1 MAASTAGTSPITTE
15 ILRNAFVSIAEDMNA
30 ALIRSAYSPLI
41 YEGKDCAVALLDQD
55 GNVLGQSLGV
65 PLFLGNLSLCVESTA
80 QTNGWDYFQDGDV
93 IFLNDSYIAGTHL
106 NDVTVI
112 QPIFWRGQR
121 VGFSASRAHWL
132 DVGGKDTGLSIDST
146 EIYQEGMR
154 WAPTKIY
161 EAGRPRKDIL
171 DFLQRNSRFGAVL
184 IGDLHAQIAAGET
197 GARRLRALMDRFGQ
211 DTVRAAKQAIFAQSE
226 RLEREAIS
234 AIPAG
239 VYVAE
244 GNLDNDGVG
253 SEPVPVKL
261 KIVVAGDSMVLDLA
275 GSAPQTQGS
284 VNCGFTQTVSA
295 ARLAFKLL
303 INPTR
308 PVDGGTF
315 HTLEVTAPPNSIF
328 NAREPAACAWYFSSL
343 GLLIDLFLK
352 ALAPALPD
360 QVAAAH
366 YGDSMV
372 ISLNGIDR
380 RTHNRFL
387 TIEAT
392 TGGWGAWSKGDGQ
405 DCLINEVNGS
415 FRDLPVEIF
424 ERKYPARILQYSIRP
439 DSGGAGRFR
448 GGNGTVRQYLLLDE
462 AKLSLWFERSL
473 TPAWGLSGGEPG
485 LGPEVII
492 RAVDGTESRLLKVNA
507 RPLEVGAV
515 ITVASGG
522 GGGFGPPR
530 ERDPELVRSDVENR
544 FISARMAEA
553 VYGVTVARG
562 GDDAIAPLTA
572 QSAPTPSATANST
585 P

>member
-1 MAASTAGTSPITTE
+1 MTESAWAVSPITTE

-65 PLFLGNLSLCVESTA
+65 PLFLGNLSLCVQITA
-80 QTNGWDYFQDGDV
+80 EMHGWDFFQDGDV

-121 VGFSASRAHWL
+121 VGFAASRAHWL
-132 DVGGKDTGLSIDST
+132 DVGGKDTGMSIDST

-161 EAGRPRKDIL
+161 DASRPRKDIL
-171 DFLQRNSRFGAVL
+171 DFLRRNSRFGAVL

-197 GARRLRALMDRFGQ
+197 GAQRLCALMDRFGH
-211 DTVRAAKQAIFAQSE
+211 DTVQAAKQAIFAQSE

-234 AIPAG
+234 VIPDG

-244 GNLDNDGVG
+244 GSLDNDGVG
-253 SEPVPVKL
+253 SATVPVKL
-261 KIVVAGDSMVLDLA
+261 KIVVKDDSMTLDLE
-275 GSAPQTQGS
+275 GSAAQTKGS
-284 VNCGFTQTVSA
+284 VNCGFTQTISA

-303 INPTR
+303 INPAR

-315 HTLEVTAPPNSIF
+315 HTLKVTAPPNSIF
-328 NAREPAACAWYFSSL
+328 NAQEPAACAWYFSSL

-352 ALAPALPD
+352 ALAPAMPD
-360 QVAAAH
+360 RVAAAH

-372 ISLNGIDR
+372 ISLNGIDS
-380 RTHNRFL
+380 RTNHRFL

-392 TGGWGAWSKGDGQ
+392 TGGWGAWSRGDGQ
-405 DCLINEVNGS
+405 DSLINEVNGS

-424 ERKYPARILQYSIRP
+424 ERKYPVRILQYLIRT
-439 DSGGAGRFR
+439 DSGGAGQFR
-448 GGNGTVRQYLLLDE
+448 GGNGTVRQYLLLDD
-462 AKLSLWFERSL
+462 ANLSLWFERSV
-473 TPAWGLSGGEPG
+473 TPAWGLAGGDSG
-485 LGPEVII
+485 LGPEVVVCD
-492 RAVDGTESRLLKVNA
+492 VDGSETRMLKVNA
-507 RPLEVGAV
+507 RPLKAGAI

-522 GGGFGPPR
+522 GGGFGSVR
-530 ERDPELVRSDVENR
+530 ERAEEQVRSDVENR
-544 FISARMAEA
+544 FISADKAEA
-553 VYGVTVARG
+553 VYGVRPIQEASL
-562 GDDAIAPLTA
+562 APA
-572 QSAPTPSATANST
+572 
-585 P
+585 

>member
-1 MAASTAGTSPITTE
+1 MIVDQSGGAASPITTE

-65 PLFLGNLSLCVESTA
+65 PLFLGNLSLCVQATA
-80 QTNGWDYFQDGDV
+80 DLHGWDFFQDGDV

-121 VGFSASRAHWL
+121 VGFAASRAHWL
-132 DVGGKDTGLSIDST
+132 DVGGKDTGLSIDSI

-161 EAGRPRKDIL
+161 EAGRPRTDIL
-171 DFLQRNSRFGAVL
+171 DFLRRNSRFGAVL

-197 GARRLRALMDRFGQ
+197 GARRLRALMDRFGY
-211 DTVRAAKQAIFAQSE
+211 DTVQTAREEIFAQSE
-226 RLEREAIS
+226 RLERKAIS
-234 AIPAG
+234 ALADG
-239 VYVAE
+239 VYLAE
-244 GNLDNDGVG
+244 GSLDNDGAG
-253 SEPVPVKL
+253 SGPVPVKL
-261 KIVVAGDSMVLDLA
+261 KIVVRGDSMALDLE
-275 GSAPQTQGS
+275 GSSPQTKGS
-284 VNCGFTQTVSA
+284 VNCGFTQTISA

-308 PVDGGTF
+308 PVEGGTF
-315 HTLEVTAPPNSIF
+315 HTLKVTAPPNSIF
-328 NAREPAACAWYFSSL
+328 NAQEPAACAWYFSSL

-352 ALAPALPD
+352 ALAPVMPD

-372 ISLNGIDR
+372 ISLNGIDS
-380 RTHNRFL
+380 RTNNCFL

-405 DCLINEVNGS
+405 DSLINEVNGS

-424 ERKYPARILQYSIRP
+424 ERKYPARILRYAIRT

-448 GGNGTVRQYLLLDE
+448 GGNGTVRQYLLLGE
-462 AKLSLWFERSL
+462 ANLSLWFERSI
-473 TPAWGLSGGEPG
+473 TPAWGLAGGEAG
-485 LGPEVII
+485 LGPEVIV
-492 RAVDGTESRLLKVNA
+492 RGADGSEARMLKVNA
-507 RPLEVGAV
+507 RPLKAGTV
-515 ITVASGG
+515 ITIASGG

-530 ERDPELVRSDVENR
+530 ERSAEKVRSDVENR
-544 FISARMAEA
+544 YISASKAEA
-553 VYGVTVARG
+553 IYGLQQVRG
-562 GDDAIAPLTA
+562 ASHSVRG
-572 QSAPTPSATANST
+572 
-585 P
+585 

>member
-1 MAASTAGTSPITTE
+1 MTERAGGASPITTE

-41 YEGKDCAVALLDQD
+41 YEGKDCAVALLDRD

-65 PLFLGNLSLCVESTA
+65 PLFLGNLSLCVQTTA
-80 QTNGWDYFQDGDV
+80 QMHGWDFFQDGDV

-112 QPIFWRGQR
+112 QPIFWRDQR
-121 VGFSASRAHWL
+121 VGFAASRAHWL

-161 EAGRPRKDIL
+161 EAGRPRNDIL
-171 DFLQRNSRFGAVL
+171 DFLRRNSRFGAVL

-197 GARRLRALMDRFGQ
+197 GAQRLRALMDRFGH
-211 DTVRAAKQAIFAQSE
+211 DTVQAAKQAIFAQSE
-226 RLEREAIS
+226 RLEREAIR
-234 AIPAG
+234 AVTDG
-239 VYVAE
+239 VYLAE
-244 GNLDNDGVG
+244 GSLDNDGFG

-261 KIVVAGDSMVLDLA
+261 KIIVEGDTMALDLE
-275 GSAPQTQGS
+275 GSAPQTKGS

-315 HTLEVTAPPNSIF
+315 HTLKVAAPPNSIF
-328 NAREPAACAWYFSSL
+328 NAQEPAACAWYFSSL

-352 ALAPALPD
+352 ALAPVMPD
-360 QVAAAH
+360 KVAAAH

-372 ISLNGIDR
+372 ISFNGIDS
-380 RTHNRFL
+380 RTKGRFL

-405 DCLINEVNGS
+405 DSLINEVNGS

-424 ERKYPARILQYSIRP
+424 ERKYPALILQYAIRT
-439 DSGGAGRFR
+439 DSGGAGKFR
-448 GGNGTVRQYLLLDE
+448 GGNGTVRQYLLLDD
-462 AKLSLWFERSL
+462 ANLSLWFERSI

-485 LGPEVII
+485 LGPEVLI
-492 RAVDGTESRLLKVNA
+492 READGSESRMLKVNA
-507 RPLEVGAV
+507 RPLKAGAV

-522 GGGFGPPR
+522 GGGFGPVR
-530 ERDPELVRSDVENR
+530 ERSADQVRSDVENR
-544 FISARMAEA
+544 FISEARAKV
-553 VYGVTVARG
+553 VYGF
-562 GDDAIAPLTA
+562 
-572 QSAPTPSATANST
+572 SPTR
-585 P
+585 

>member
-1 MAASTAGTSPITTE
+1 MAQSAGGNSPITTE

-41 YEGKDCAVALLDQD
+41 YEGKDCAVGLLDQN

-65 PLFLGNLSLCVESTA
+65 PLFLGNLSLCVQITA
-80 QTNGWDYFQDGDV
+80 QMNGWDYFQDGDV

-161 EAGRPRKDIL
+161 EGGRPRKDIL
-171 DFLQRNSRFGAVL
+171 DFLHRNSRFGAVL

-197 GARRLRALMDRFGQ
+197 GAKRLRALVDRFGY
-211 DTVRAAKQAIFAQSE
+211 DTVQAAKHAIFAQSE
-226 RLEREAIS
+226 RLERQAIS
-234 AIPAG
+234 AISDG

-244 GNLDNDGVG
+244 GSLDNDGFG
-253 SEPVPVKL
+253 PEPVAVKL
-261 KIVVAGDSMVLDLA
+261 KIIVKGDRMVLDLE
-275 GSAPQTQGS
+275 GSAPQTKGS
-284 VNCGFTQTVSA
+284 VNCGFTQTISA

-315 HTLEVTAPPNSIF
+315 HTLEVKAPPNSIF
-328 NAREPAACAWYFSSL
+328 NAQEPAACAWYFSSL

-352 ALAPALPD
+352 ALAPAMPD
-360 QVAAAH
+360 RVAAAH

-372 ISLNGIDR
+372 ISLNGIDS
-380 RTHNRFL
+380 RTRDRFL

-392 TGGWGAWSKGDGQ
+392 TGGWGAWSRGDGQ
-405 DCLINEVNGS
+405 DSLINEVNGS

-424 ERKYPARILQYSIRP
+424 ERKYPVRILLYSIRT

-448 GGNGTVRQYLLLDE
+448 GGNGTVRQYLLLNE
-462 AKLSLWFERSL
+462 AKLSLWFERSV

-485 LGPEVII
+485 LGPEVLI
-492 RAVDGTESRLLKVNA
+492 RDVDGSETRLLKVNA
-507 RPLEVGAV
+507 RPLKAGTV

-522 GGGFGPPR
+522 GGGFGPSC
-530 ERDPELVRSDVENR
+530 ERDPDLVRSDVENR
-544 FISARMAEA
+544 FTSPAMAEA
-553 VYGVTVARG
+553 VYGVVVARK
-562 GDDAIAPLTA
+562 T
-572 QSAPTPSATANST
+572 
-585 P
+585 

>member
-1 MAASTAGTSPITTE
+1 MTESVWAASPITTE

-65 PLFLGNLSLCVESTA
+65 PLFLGNLSLCVQITA
-80 QTNGWDYFQDGDV
+80 EMHGWEFFQDGDV

-121 VGFSASRAHWL
+121 IGFAASRAHWL

-161 EAGRPRKDIL
+161 EAGRARNDIL
-171 DFLQRNSRFGAVL
+171 EFLRRNSRFGAVL

-197 GARRLRALMDRFGQ
+197 GAQRLRAIMDRFGQ
-211 DTVRAAKQAIFAQSE
+211 DTVQAAKQAIFAQSE
-226 RLEREAIS
+226 HLERQAIS
-234 AIPAG
+234 AIPDG
-239 VYVAE
+239 VYLAE
-244 GNLDNDGVG
+244 GKLDNDGVG
-253 SEPVPVKL
+253 SAPVPVKL
-261 KIVVAGDSMVLDLA
+261 RIVVEGDSMALDLE
-275 GSAPQTQGS
+275 GSAPQTKGS
-284 VNCGFTQTVSA
+284 VNCGFTQTISA

-315 HTLEVTAPPNSIF
+315 HTLKVTAPPNSIF
-328 NAREPAACAWYFSSL
+328 NAQEPAACAWYFSSL

-352 ALAPALPD
+352 ALAPAMPD

-372 ISLNGIDR
+372 ISLNGIDS
-380 RTHNRFL
+380 RTKDRFL

-405 DCLINEVNGS
+405 DSLINEVNGS

-424 ERKYPARILQYSIRP
+424 ERKYPVRILQYMIRT
-439 DSGGAGRFR
+439 DSGGTGRFR
-448 GGNGTVRQYLLLDE
+448 GGNGTVRQYLLLDD
-462 AKLSLWFERSL
+462 ANLTLWFERSV
-473 TPAWGLSGGEPG
+473 TPAWGLAGGGPG
-485 LGPEVII
+485 LGPEVVI
-492 RAVDGTESRLLKVNA
+492 RDVDGSEARTLKVNA
-507 RPLEVGAV
+507 RPLKAGAV
-515 ITVASGG
+515 ITVSSGG
-522 GGGFGPPR
+522 GGGFGSAR
-530 ERDPELVRSDVENR
+530 ERTADQVRCDIENR
-544 FISARMAEA
+544 FISAGKAETI
-553 VYGVTVARG
+553 YGVRPIQEASL
-562 GDDAIAPLTA
+562 APA
-572 QSAPTPSATANST
+572 
-585 P
+585 

>member
-1 MAASTAGTSPITTE
+1 MAQSAGGNSPITTE

-41 YEGKDCAVALLDQD
+41 YEGKDCAVGLLDQN

-65 PLFLGNLSLCVESTA
+65 PLFLGNLSLCVQMTA
-80 QTNGWDYFQDGDV
+80 QMNGWDYFQDGDV

-161 EAGRPRKDIL
+161 EGGRPRKDIL
-171 DFLQRNSRFGAVL
+171 DFLHRNSRFGSVL

-197 GARRLRALMDRFGQ
+197 GAKRLRAVMDRFGH
-211 DTVRAAKQAIFAQSE
+211 DTVQAAKHAIFAQSE
-226 RLEREAIS
+226 RLERQAIS
-234 AIPAG
+234 AISDG

-244 GNLDNDGVG
+244 GSLDNDGFG
-253 SEPVPVKL
+253 AEPVAVKL
-261 KIVVAGDSMVLDLA
+261 KIIVKGDRMVLDLE
-275 GSAPQTQGS
+275 GSAPQTKGS
-284 VNCGFTQTVSA
+284 VNCGFTQTISA

-315 HTLEVTAPPNSIF
+315 HTLDVKAPPNSIF
-328 NAREPAACAWYFSSL
+328 NAQEPAACAWYFSSL

-372 ISLNGIDR
+372 ISLNGIDG
-380 RTHNRFL
+380 RTEDRFL

-405 DCLINEVNGS
+405 DSLINEVNGS

-424 ERKYPARILQYSIRP
+424 ERKYPARILLYSIRT

-448 GGNGTVRQYLLLDE
+448 GGNGTVRQYLLLNE
-462 AKLSLWFERSL
+462 AKLSLWFERSV

-485 LGPEVII
+485 LGPEVLI
-492 RAVDGTESRLLKVNA
+492 RDIDGSETRLLKVNA
-507 RPLEVGAV
+507 RPLKAGTV

-522 GGGFGPPR
+522 GGGFGPAR
-530 ERDPELVRSDVENR
+530 ERDPNLVRSDVENR
-544 FISARMAEA
+544 FTSPAMAEA
-553 VYGVTVARG
+553 VYGVVLGRKTSPKGAR
-562 GDDAIAPLTA
+562 
-572 QSAPTPSATANST
+572 S
-585 P
+585 

>member
-1 MAASTAGTSPITTE
+1 MVQSAGGNSPITTE

-41 YEGKDCAVALLDQD
+41 YEGKDCAVGLLDQN

-65 PLFLGNLSLCVESTA
+65 PLFLGNLSLCVQMTA
-80 QTNGWDYFQDGDV
+80 QMNGWDYFQDGDV

-161 EAGRPRKDIL
+161 EGGRPRKDIL
-171 DFLQRNSRFGAVL
+171 DFLHRNSRFGAVL

-197 GARRLRALMDRFGQ
+197 GAKRLRALMDRFGH
-211 DTVRAAKQAIFAQSE
+211 DTVQAAKHAIFAQSE
-226 RLEREAIS
+226 RLERQAIS
-234 AIPAG
+234 AISDG

-244 GNLDNDGVG
+244 GSLDNDGFG
-253 SEPVPVKL
+253 PDPVPVKL
-261 KIVVAGDSMVLDLA
+261 KIIVKGDRMVLNLE
-275 GSAPQTQGS
+275 GSAPQTKGS
-284 VNCGFTQTVSA
+284 VNCGFTQTISA

-315 HTLEVTAPPNSIF
+315 HTLEVKAPPNSIF
-328 NAREPAACAWYFSSL
+328 NAQEPAACAWYFSSL

-352 ALAPALPD
+352 ALAPAMPD

-372 ISLNGIDR
+372 ISLNGIDS
-380 RTHNRFL
+380 RTQDRFL
-387 TIEAT
+387 SIEAT

-405 DCLINEVNGS
+405 DSLINEVNGS

-424 ERKYPARILQYSIRP
+424 ERKYPARILLYSIRT

-448 GGNGTVRQYLLLDE
+448 GGNGTVRQYLLFNE
-462 AKLSLWFERSL
+462 AKLSLWFERSV

-485 LGPEVII
+485 LGPEVLI
-492 RAVDGTESRLLKVNA
+492 RDVDGSETRLLKVNA
-507 RPLEVGAV
+507 RPLKAGTV

-522 GGGFGPPR
+522 GGGFGPAR
-530 ERDPELVRSDVENR
+530 ERDPDLVRSDVENR
-544 FISARMAEA
+544 FTSPAMAEA
-553 VYGVTVARG
+553 VYGVVLARKTSQK
-562 GDDAIAPLTA
+562 A
-572 QSAPTPSATANST
+572 ATS
-585 P
+585 

>member
-1 MAASTAGTSPITTE
+1 MAQSAGGNSPITTE

-41 YEGKDCAVALLDQD
+41 YEGKDCAVGLLDQN

-65 PLFLGNLSLCVESTA
+65 PLFLGNLSLCVQMTA
-80 QTNGWDYFQDGDV
+80 QMNGWEYFQDGDV

-112 QPIFWRGQR
+112 QPIFWCGQR

-161 EAGRPRKDIL
+161 EGGRPRKDIL
-171 DFLQRNSRFGAVL
+171 DFLHRNSRFGAVL

-197 GARRLRALMDRFGQ
+197 GAKRLRALMDRFGH
-211 DTVRAAKQAIFAQSE
+211 DTVQAAKLAIFAQSE
-226 RLEREAIS
+226 RLERQAIS
-234 AIPAG
+234 AVPDGI
-239 VYVAE
+239 YVAE
-244 GNLDNDGVG
+244 GSLDNDGFG
-253 SEPVPVKL
+253 PDPVPVKL
-261 KIVVAGDSMVLDLA
+261 KIIVKGDRMVLDLE
-275 GSAPQTQGS
+275 GSAPQTKGS
-284 VNCGFTQTVSA
+284 VNCGFTQTISA

-315 HTLEVTAPPNSIF
+315 HTLEVKAPPNSIF
-328 NAREPAACAWYFSSL
+328 NAQEPAACAWYFSSL

-352 ALAPALPD
+352 ALAPAMPD

-372 ISLNGIDR
+372 ISLNGIDS
-380 RTHNRFL
+380 RTQDRFL

-405 DCLINEVNGS
+405 DSLINEVNGS

-424 ERKYPARILQYSIRP
+424 ERKYPARILLYSIRT

-462 AKLSLWFERSL
+462 AKLSLWFERSV

-485 LGPEVII
+485 LGPEVLI
-492 RAVDGTESRLLKVNA
+492 RDVDGSETRLLKVNA
-507 RPLEVGAV
+507 RPLKAGTV

-522 GGGFGPPR
+522 GGGFGPAR
-530 ERDPELVRSDVENR
+530 ERDPDLVRSDVENR
-544 FISARMAEA
+544 FTSPAVAEA
-553 VYGVTVARG
+553 VYGVVLARKTSQK
-562 GDDAIAPLTA
+562 A
-572 QSAPTPSATANST
+572 ATS
-585 P
+585 

>member
-1 MAASTAGTSPITTE
+1 MAQSTGGSPITTE

-41 YEGKDCAVALLDQD
+41 YEGKDCAVGLLDED

-65 PLFLGNLSLCVESTA
+65 PLFLGNLSLCVQMTA
-80 QTNGWDYFQDGDV
+80 QMYGWDYFEDGDV

-112 QPIFWRGQR
+112 QPIFWHGQR
-121 VGFSASRAHWL
+121 VGFAASRAHWL

-161 EAGRPRKDIL
+161 SGGRPRKDIL
-171 DFLQRNSRFGAVL
+171 DFLHRNSRFGAVL
-184 IGDLHAQIAAGET
+184 VGDLHAQIAAGET
-197 GARRLRALMDRFGQ
+197 GAQRFRALIDRFGN
-211 DTVRAAKQAIFAQSE
+211 DTIKGAKQAIFAQSE
-226 RLEREAIS
+226 HLEREAVRAIS
-234 AIPAG
+234 DG

-244 GNLDNDGVG
+244 GSLDNDGFG
-253 SEPVPVKL
+253 SEPVAVKL
-261 KIVVAGDSMVLDLA
+261 KIDVKGDSMVLDLE
-275 GSAPQTQGS
+275 GSAPQTKGS
-284 VNCGFTQTVSA
+284 VNCGFTQTISA

-315 HTLEVTAPPNSIF
+315 HCLEVKAPPNSIF
-328 NAREPAACAWYFSSL
+328 NAQEPAACAWYFSSL

-372 ISLNGIDR
+372 IALNGIDS
-380 RTHNRFL
+380 RTQNRFL
-387 TIEAT
+387 TVEAT

-405 DCLINEVNGS
+405 DSLINEVNGS

-424 ERKYPARILQYSIRP
+424 ERKYPVRILQYAIRT
-439 DSGGAGRFR
+439 DSGGAGRYR
-448 GGNGTVRQYLLLDE
+448 GGNGTLRQYYLLEE
-462 AKLSLWFERSL
+462 AKLSLWFERSV

-485 LGPEVII
+485 LGPDITI
-492 RAVDGTESRLLKVNA
+492 READGSETRLLKVNA
-507 RPLEVGAV
+507 RPLAAGTV

-522 GGGFGPPR
+522 GGGFGPAR
-530 ERDPELVRSDVENR
+530 ERDPKLIRSDVENR
-544 FISARMAEA
+544 FISAAMAEA
-553 VYGVTVARG
+553 KYGVKFSPAR
-562 GDDAIAPLTA
+562 
-572 QSAPTPSATANST
+572 
-585 P
+585 

>member
-1 MAASTAGTSPITTE
+1 MTMAQTVAGVSPITTE
-15 ILRNAFVSIAEDMNA
+15 ILRNAFISIAQDMNA

-65 PLFLGNLSLCVESTA
+65 PLFLGNLSLCVQTTA
-80 QTNGWDYFQDGDV
+80 QLHGWDFFADGDV

-121 VGFSASRAHWL
+121 IGFAASRAHWL

-161 EAGRPRKDIL
+161 ESGRARTEIL
-171 DFLQRNSRFGAVL
+171 DFLRRNSRFGAVL
-184 IGDLHAQIAAGET
+184 IGDLHAQIAAGQT
-197 GARRLRALMDRFGQ
+197 GTRRLRALMDRFGY
-211 DTVRAAKQAIFAQSE
+211 DTVDTARQQIFAQSE
-226 RLEREAIS
+226 RLEREAVGRL
-234 AIPAG
+234 ADG
-239 VYVAE
+239 VYFAE
-244 GNLDNDGVG
+244 GSLDNDGAG
-253 SEPVPVKL
+253 SGPVCVKL
-261 KIVVAGDSMVLDLA
+261 KIVVRGERMTLDLQ
-275 GSAPQTQGS
+275 GSSPQTKGS
-284 VNCGFTQTVSA
+284 VNCGFTQTISA

-315 HTLEVTAPPNSIF
+315 HTLEVIAPPNSIF
-328 NAREPAACAWYFSSL
+328 NAQEPAACAWYFSSL
-343 GLLIDLFLK
+343 GLLIDLFLA
-352 ALAPALPD
+352 ALAPVLPD

-380 RTHNRFL
+380 RTQQRFL

-392 TGGWGAWSKGDGQ
+392 TGGWGAWSSGDGQ
-405 DCLINEVNGS
+405 DSLINEVNGS
-415 FRDLPVEIF
+415 FRDFPVEIF
-424 ERKYPARILQYSIRP
+424 ERKYPVRILQYAIRT

-448 GGNGTVRQYLLLDE
+448 GGNGTVRQYLLLED
-462 AKLSLWFERSL
+462 ANLSLWFERSV
-473 TPAWGLSGGEPG
+473 TPAWGLAGGEAG

-492 RAVDGTESRLLKVNA
+492 RAVDGSEIRLLKVNA
-507 RPLEVGAV
+507 RPLEAGTL
-515 ITVASGG
+515 ITVATGG
-522 GGGFGPPR
+522 GGGFGR
-530 ERDPELVRSDVENR
+530 AQERSAQSVRRDVENGYV
-544 FISARMAEA
+544 SASKAET
-553 VYGVTVARG
+553 VYGAEESR
-562 GDDAIAPLTA
+562 DL
-572 QSAPTPSATANST
+572 
-585 P
+585 

>member
-1 MAASTAGTSPITTE
+1 MAQSAGGNSPITTE

-41 YEGKDCAVALLDQD
+41 YEGKDCAVGLLDQN
-55 GNVLGQSLGV
+55 GSVLGQSLGV
-65 PLFLGNLSLCVESTA
+65 PLFLGNLSLCVQMTA
-80 QTNGWDYFQDGDV
+80 QMNGWDYFQDGDV

-161 EAGRPRKDIL
+161 EGGRPRKDIL
-171 DFLQRNSRFGAVL
+171 DFLHRNSRFGAVL
-184 IGDLHAQIAAGET
+184 VGDLHAQIAAGET
-197 GARRLRALMDRFGQ
+197 GAKRLRALMDRFGY
-211 DTVRAAKQAIFAQSE
+211 DTVQAAKLAIFAQSE
-226 RLEREAIS
+226 RLECQAIS
-234 AIPAG
+234 AIPDG
-239 VYVAE
+239 VYVAD
-244 GNLDNDGVG
+244 GSLDNDGFG
-253 SEPVPVKL
+253 PEPVAVKL
-261 KIVVAGDSMVLDLA
+261 NIMVKGDRMVLDLE
-275 GSAPQTQGS
+275 GSAPQTKGS
-284 VNCGFTQTVSA
+284 VNCGFTQTISA

-315 HTLEVTAPPNSIF
+315 HTLEVKAPPNSIF
-328 NAREPAACAWYFSSL
+328 NAQEPAACAWYFSSL

-352 ALAPALPD
+352 ALAPVMPD

-372 ISLNGIDR
+372 ISLNGIDS
-380 RTHNRFL
+380 RTQDRFL

-392 TGGWGAWSKGDGQ
+392 TGGWGGWSKGDGQ
-405 DCLINEVNGS
+405 DSLINEVNGS

-424 ERKYPARILQYSIRP
+424 ERKYPARILLYSIRT

-448 GGNGTVRQYLLLDE
+448 GGNGTVRQYLLLNE
-462 AKLSLWFERSL
+462 AKLSLWFERSV
-473 TPAWGLSGGEPG
+473 TPAWGLSGGESG
-485 LGPEVII
+485 LGPEVLI
-492 RAVDGTESRLLKVNA
+492 RDVDGSETRLLKVNA
-507 RPLEVGAV
+507 RPLKAGTV

-522 GGGFGPPR
+522 GGGFGPAR
-530 ERDPELVRSDVENR
+530 DRDPDLVRSDVENR
-544 FISARMAEA
+544 FTSPAVAEA
-553 VYGVTVARG
+553 VYGVQCSVSG
-562 GDDAIAPLTA
+562 
-572 QSAPTPSATANST
+572 
-585 P
+585 

>member
-1 MAASTAGTSPITTE
+1 MTESVPGVSPITTE

-65 PLFLGNLSLCVESTA
+65 PLFLGNLSLCVQMTAESH
-80 QTNGWDYFQDGDV
+80 GWSFFQNGDV

-112 QPIFWRGQR
+112 QPIFWRGPADREAQR
-121 VGFSASRAHWL
+121 VGFAASRAHWL

-161 EAGRPRKDIL
+161 DAGRPRTDIL
-171 DFLQRNSRFGAVL
+171 DFLRRNSRFGAVL

-197 GARRLRALMDRFGQ
+197 GAQRLRALLDRFGH
-211 DTVRAAKQAIFAQSE
+211 DTVEAAKQAIFAQSE
-226 RLEREAIS
+226 RLEREAIT
-234 AIPAG
+234 AIRDG
-239 VYVAE
+239 VYLAE
-244 GNLDNDGVG
+244 GSLDNDGFG

-261 KIVVAGDSMVLDLA
+261 NITVKGDTMALDLE
-275 GSAPQTQGS
+275 GSSPQTKGS

-315 HTLEVTAPPNSIF
+315 HTLKVTAPSNSIF
-328 NAREPAACAWYFSSL
+328 NAQEPAACAWYFSSL

-352 ALAPALPD
+352 ALAPAMPD

-372 ISLNGIDR
+372 ISFNGIDS
-380 RTHNRFL
+380 RTQERFL

-405 DCLINEVNGS
+405 DSLINEVNGS

-424 ERKYPARILQYSIRP
+424 ERKYPARILRYAIRT
-439 DSGGAGRFR
+439 DSGGAGKFR
-448 GGNGTVRQYLLLDE
+448 GGNGTVRQYLLLED
-462 AKLSLWFERSL
+462 ANLSLWFERSV

-485 LGPEVII
+485 LGPEVVV
-492 RAVDGTESRLLKVNA
+492 RDPEGSETRLLKVNA
-507 RPLEVGAV
+507 RPLKAGTV

-522 GGGFGPPR
+522 GGGFGPAR
-530 ERDPELVRSDVENR
+530 ERAADRVRSDVENR
-544 FISARMAEA
+544 FVSANKAAA
-553 VYGVTVARG
+553 VYGFRPEAKQHSRALQ
-562 GDDAIAPLTA
+562 DA
-572 QSAPTPSATANST
+572 
-585 P
+585 

>member
-1 MAASTAGTSPITTE
+1 MQEPVGVARSTLTGSTAGASPITTE

-65 PLFLGNLSLCVESTA
+65 PLFLGNLSLCVQATA
-80 QTNGWDYFQDGDV
+80 ELHGWEFFQDGDV

-112 QPIFWRGQR
+112 QPIFWRAQR
-121 VGFSASRAHWL
+121 VGFAASRAHWL

-154 WAPTKIY
+154 WAPTKIH
-161 EAGRPRKDIL
+161 EAGRPRVDIL
-171 DFLQRNSRFGAVL
+171 EFLRRNSRFGAVL

-197 GARRLRALMDRFGQ
+197 GAQRLRALIDRFGHEVVQ
-211 DTVRAAKQAIFAQSE
+211 AAARAIFAQSE
-226 RLEREAIS
+226 RLEREAIA
-234 AIPAG
+234 AIPDG
-239 VYVAE
+239 VYRAE
-244 GNLDNDGVG
+244 GSLDNDGFG

-261 KIVVAGDSMVLDLA
+261 EITIKDDSLALDLD
-275 GSAPQTQGS
+275 GSAPQTRGS
-284 VNCGFTQTVSA
+284 VNCGFTQTISA

-315 HTLEVTAPPNSIF
+315 HTLAVTAPPNSIF
-328 NAREPAACAWYFSSL
+328 NAQEPAACAWYFSSL
-343 GLLIDLFLK
+343 GLLIDLFLQ
-352 ALAPALPD
+352 ALAPVLPD
-360 QVAAAH
+360 EVAAAH

-372 ISLNGIDR
+372 ISLNGIDS
-380 RTHNRFL
+380 RTRQRFL

-405 DCLINEVNGS
+405 DSLINEVNGS

-424 ERKYPARILQYSIRP
+424 ERKYPARILRYAIRT

-448 GGNGTVRQYLLLDE
+448 GGNGTVRQYLLLDD
-462 AKLSLWFERSL
+462 ANLSLWFERSV
-473 TPAWGLSGGEPG
+473 TPAWGLSGGQPG
-485 LGPEVII
+485 LGPEVIV
-492 RAVDGTESRLLKVNA
+492 RDADGVETRLLKVNA
-507 RPLEVGAV
+507 RPLKAGTV

-522 GGGFGPPR
+522 GGGFGPPH
-530 ERDPELVRSDVENR
+530 ERAPDRVRSDVENR
-544 FISARMAEA
+544 FVSQQRAAA
-553 VYGVTVARG
+553 LYGEKQR
-562 GDDAIAPLTA
+562 
-572 QSAPTPSATANST
+572 
-585 P
+585 

>member
-1 MAASTAGTSPITTE
+1 MTASPITTE

-41 YEGKDCAVALLDQD
+41 YEGKDCAVALLDHD

-65 PLFLGNLSLCVESTA
+65 PLFLGNLSLCVQATA
-80 QTNGWDYFQDGDV
+80 DLHGWDFFQDGDV

-112 QPIFWRGQR
+112 QPIFWRSQR
-121 VGFSASRAHWL
+121 VGFAASRAHWL

-161 EAGRPRKDIL
+161 EAGRPRTDIL
-171 DFLQRNSRFGAVL
+171 DFLRRNSRFGSVL

-197 GARRLRALMDRFGQ
+197 GAQRLRSLIDRFGH
-211 DTVRAAKQAIFAQSE
+211 DTVQAAKCAIFAQSE

-234 AIPAG
+234 AIPDG
-239 VYVAE
+239 IYSAE
-244 GNLDNDGVG
+244 GSLDNDGFG
-253 SEPVPVKL
+253 SDPVPVKL
-261 KIVVAGDSMVLDLA
+261 KITIKDDTLALDLT
-275 GSAPQTQGS
+275 GSAPQTKGS
-284 VNCGFTQTVSA
+284 VNCGFTQTISA

-315 HTLEVTAPPNSIF
+315 HTLTVTAPPNSIF

-372 ISLNGIDR
+372 ISLNGIDS
-380 RTHNRFL
+380 RTQQRFL

-405 DCLINEVNGS
+405 DSLINEVNGS

-424 ERKYPARILQYSIRP
+424 ERKYPARILRYAIRT
-439 DSGGAGRFR
+439 DSGGAGQFR
-448 GGNGTVRQYLLLDE
+448 GGNGTVRQYLLLDDSN
-462 AKLSLWFERSL
+462 LSLWFERSV

-492 RAVDGTESRLLKVNA
+492 RAADGSETRLLKVNA
-507 RPLEVGAV
+507 RPLKAGTV

-522 GGGFGPPR
+522 GGGFGPAHAR
-530 ERDPELVRSDVENR
+530 TADRVRSDVENR
-544 FISARMAEA
+544 FVSQQRAE
-553 VYGVTVARG
+553 VLYGFSVPR
-562 GDDAIAPLTA
+562 
-572 QSAPTPSATANST
+572 
-585 P
+585 

>member
-1 MAASTAGTSPITTE
+1 MLKNTAGNSPITTE
-15 ILRNAFVSIAEDMNA
+15 ILRNAFVSTAEDMNA

-65 PLFLGNLSLCVESTA
+65 PLFLGNLSLCVQSTA
-80 QTNGWDYFQDGDV
+80 ELHGWDFYQDGDV

-106 NDVTVI
+106 NDITVM

-121 VGFSASRAHWL
+121 VGFAASRAHWL

-161 EAGRPRKDIL
+161 EGGRPRADIL
-171 DFLQRNSRFGAVL
+171 DFLRRNSRFGAVL

-197 GARRLRALMDRFGQ
+197 GAQRLCSLLDRFGY
-211 DTVRAAKQAIFAQSE
+211 DTVQAAKLAIFEQSE

-234 AIPAG
+234 AIADG
-239 VYVAE
+239 IYTAE
-244 GNLDNDGVG
+244 GSLDNDGFG
-253 SEPVPVKL
+253 NEPVPVKL
-261 KIVVAGDSMVLDLA
+261 KITVKGDAMIVDLD
-275 GSAPQTQGS
+275 GSAPQTKGS
-284 VNCGFTQTVSA
+284 VNCGFTQTISA

-315 HTLEVTAPPNSIF
+315 HTLKVAAPTNSIF
-328 NAREPAACAWYFSSL
+328 NAQEPAACAWYFSSL

-352 ALAPALPD
+352 ALAPVMPD
-360 QVAAAH
+360 RVAAAH

-372 ISLNGIDR
+372 ISLNGIDSR
-380 RTHNRFL
+380 SKGRFL

-392 TGGWGAWSKGDGQ
+392 TGGWGGWSTGDGQ
-405 DCLINEVNGS
+405 DSLINEVNGS

-424 ERKYPARILQYSIRP
+424 EHKYPARILQYSIRT
-439 DSGGAGRFR
+439 DSGGAGKFR
-448 GGNGTVRQYLLLDE
+448 GGNGTVRKYLLLND
-462 AKLSLWFERSL
+462 ANLSLWFERSV
-473 TPAWGLSGGEPG
+473 TPAWGLAGGEPG

-492 RAVDGTESRLLKVNA
+492 RNADGSEARMLKVNA
-507 RPLEVGAV
+507 RPLKAGTTV
-515 ITVASGG
+515 TVASGG
-522 GGGFGPPR
+522 GGGFGPPH
-530 ERDPELVRSDVENR
+530 ERAAHRVRSDVENGFLSEGHSKR
-544 FISARMAEA
+544 
-553 VYGVTVARG
+553 VYGF
-562 GDDAIAPLTA
+562 
-572 QSAPTPSATANST
+572 N
-585 P
+585 

>member
-1 MAASTAGTSPITTE
+1 MAPSAGGNSPITTE

-41 YEGKDCAVALLDQD
+41 YEGKDCAVGLLDQN

-65 PLFLGNLSLCVESTA
+65 PLFLGNLSLCVQMTA
-80 QTNGWDYFQDGDV
+80 QMNGWDYFQDGDV

-161 EAGRPRKDIL
+161 EGGRPRKDIL
-171 DFLQRNSRFGAVL
+171 DFLHRNSRFGAVL

-197 GARRLRALMDRFGQ
+197 GAKRLRALMDRFGH
-211 DTVRAAKQAIFAQSE
+211 DTVQAAKHAIFAQSE
-226 RLEREAIS
+226 RLERQAIS
-234 AIPAG
+234 AISDG

-244 GNLDNDGVG
+244 GSLDNDGFG
-253 SEPVPVKL
+253 PEPVAVKL
-261 KIVVAGDSMVLDLA
+261 KIIVKGDRMVLDLE
-275 GSAPQTQGS
+275 GSAPQTKGS
-284 VNCGFTQTVSA
+284 VNCGFTQTISA

-315 HTLEVTAPPNSIF
+315 HTLDVKAPPNSIF
-328 NAREPAACAWYFSSL
+328 NAQEPAACAWYFSSL

-352 ALAPALPD
+352 ALAPAMPD

-372 ISLNGIDR
+372 ISLNGIDS
-380 RTHNRFL
+380 RTRDRFL

-405 DCLINEVNGS
+405 DSLINEVNGS

-424 ERKYPARILQYSIRP
+424 ERKYPVRILLYSIRT

-448 GGNGTVRQYLLLDE
+448 GGNGTVRRYLLLNE
-462 AKLSLWFERSL
+462 AKLSLWFERSV

-485 LGPEVII
+485 LGPEVLI
-492 RAVDGTESRLLKVNA
+492 RDVDGSETRLLKVNA
-507 RPLEVGAV
+507 LPLKAGTV

-522 GGGFGPPR
+522 GGGFGPAR
-530 ERDPELVRSDVENR
+530 ERDPDLVRSDVENR
-544 FISARMAEA
+544 FTSPAMAEA
-553 VYGVTVARG
+553 VYSVVLARK
-562 GDDAIAPLTA
+562 T
-572 QSAPTPSATANST
+572 S
-585 P
+585 